1 MTNKTWFSEG
11 DKSIHCGKQF
21 TREDAKLCLMQTW
34 RTGKLNGELVVTMTL
49 DRVIHGLYTGR
60 KVDGPRTKPWK
71 VLTFIFVLNSSG
83 EGIYGG

>member
-21 TREDAKLCLMQTW
+21 TREDAKLCLTQTW

-49 DRVIHGLYTGR
+49 DRVIHGLYTEEKWMGQ
-60 KVDGPRTKPWK
+60 GPNPGK
-71 VLTFIFVLNSSG
+71 
-83 EGIYGG
+83 Y